1 MKNILKY
8 IFCFFMLVLFIAK
21 ADALSIDKSSIDL
34 SAGGSDIVELYAD
47 VENAS
52 SVEFNLVYSTYD
64 IKAEFI
70 VNSSFSEETPSG
82 IKHVVKF
89 KEVLNG
95 KILLGTINI
104 KVEKD
109 PKDLIGNINI
119 NGAKEYDSDGNSS
132 NLKSQSV
139 TVKVNKKEDEK
150 KQEVDKNLLS
160 EIQSE
165 IVDIK
170 LKDNIFIY
178 DINIDSSI
186 EELDL
191 KPIAKDENTEI
202 SIDSQKISE
211 LKDNKITIST
221 KNGDVNQNYTINVRI
236 KKENKK
242 VEIDKSEFKPDNS
255 YKEIWKI
262 VAIISGIVVF
272 IGLIGCFK
280 KKII

>member
-1 MKNILKY
+1 MKSVIKY
-8 IFCFFMLVLFIAK
+8 IICLIMLVLFIDK
-21 ADALSIDKSSIDL
+21 ADALSINKNSINLD
-34 SAGGSDIVELYAD
+34 AGGSDIVELYAD

-119 NGAKEYDSDGNSS
+119 NGAKEYDSDGKSS

-139 TVKVNKKEDEK
+139 TVKVNKKEDDK

-170 LKDNIFIY
+170 LKDNIYIY
-178 DINIDSSI
+178 DINIDDSI
-186 EELDL
+186 QELDL
-191 KPIAKDENTEI
+191 VPIAKDDKTEI
-202 SIDSQKISE
+202 IIDSQKISE
-211 LKDNKITIST
+211 LKDNKITISA
-221 KNGDVNQNYTINVRI
+221 KNGEVSQNYTINVKI
-236 KKENKK
+236 NKK
-242 VEIDKSEFKPDNS
+242 IENIEIDKSEFKPDNS